1 MDRKEILKKLAGGEL
16 TEDEADKLLDKLER
30 EKRSSLYCKVG
41 KSGAISVYGL
51 QRFPV
56 TLYVEQWERLLDF
69 AEGIRQFAKSR
80 NHFARGSPRAARQ
93 FQIGPCLQI
102 VG

>member
-1 MDRKEILKKLAGGEL
+1 MDRKEILRKLASGEL
-16 TEDEADKLLDKLER
+16 TEDEADKLLEQLER

-41 KSGAISVYGL
+41 KAGGISVYGV

-69 AEGIRQFAKSR
+69 AEDIRRFAKD
-80 NHFARGSPRAARQ
+80 NHDALKRRGE
-93 FQIGPCLQI
+93 
-102 VG
+102 